1 MYINLY
7 INIKEMN
14 QNQNQKQLHTKAPL
28 LKIVTIG
35 DSGVGKTTL
44 IQSFIV
50 SIDLILFFNQIIVKW

>member
-7 INIKEMN
+7 INIKEM
-14 QNQNQKQLHTKAPL
+14 NQNQKQLHTKAPL

>member
-1 MYINLY
+1 
-7 INIKEMN
+7 MN

-50 SIDLILFFNQIIVKW
+50 STI